1 MNHEFQIGFL
11 KHNIHL
17 HASVPN
23 KFEFMIRSREGR
35 INFSIRNFAVKYNL
49 GQPVA
54 GNLFQAQY
62 GDYVPKLHEQLSG

>member
-62 GDYVPKLHEQLSG
+62 DDYVPKLHEQLSG